1 MFKSNKTLIKISLIL
16 LAFSQAN
23 NAQEIDQSVLSN
35 ISEDQISTILE
46 AYNTKNLSDTP
57 SQKDTLD
64 ESIQVS
70 DIILDANIIPNK
82 KFGYDFFST
91 MATTTTA
98 FGDLP
103 LPNDYKISLR
113 DELSIILTGSKDEKF
128 DLTVKLDGTILFPEL
143 GSISVI
149 GKTFEDL
156 KDTLSLLIEQSYIGV
171 NIDVSIKNLS
181 AKKITIV
188 GAVKSPGTYLVNP
201 YSTITSALAY
211 SGGISEIGTLRNIQL
226 IRNDGSKIDFDLY
239 DLLIFG
245 DRSNDI
251 TIEAG
256 DTILINAA
264 KQFVNLSGEVPRP
277 AIYEVLET
285 DTLNDLI
292 DFALGFKNTS
302 NKSNISLKFQDFKS
316 SLVSQKIANDLDVNL
331 KDVVSVNVFRYVGEE
346 KSSIQVSGAVSKPGF
361 YSSEKYTTL
370 DLLIN
375 DLEFVNTYPWIALL
389 ENFDKRN
396 LERNSILFSLKDP
409 KSFESVPL
417 LPNSKVY
424 FFDLDDILSFS
435 DEKIF
440 PEIQDMSKL
449 LIKEYSLNIN
459 YKSTRYALPVFGNF
473 LPIEIINLI
482 GVDLSDVEDEVI
494 YINPTKNVIEALKLN
509 EMNITAEKFNTLTF
523 RAKTNDLIDVRVD
536 GAVLFP
542 GIYTLKSNS
551 TLYDLYQVIG
561 KFKENAFLDGII
573 LTNEDVRLKQI
584 NTLEKSQKLLKEK
597 LILSSISSEDQE
609 INERLLSL
617 IDLDIDD
624 QSLGRVS
631 GDFRPESDS
640 TREIFLSDGDAIVVP
655 YTSYTFSV
663 IGEVLNPS
671 SFSFIQNLS
680 IDKAIEMA
688 GGTSQYADKKK
699 IYIIQPNG
707 TVKRSSRNIFASNSS
722 RFIQPGD
729 TVIVPINTKVTNSLD
744 IIAPITQVI
753 SNLAF
758 SAAALDNIKQ
768 N

>member
-35 ISEDQISTILE
+35 ISEDQISTVLE

-57 SQKDTLD
+57 SQKDTLN

-70 DIILDANIIPNK
+70 DTILDANIIPNK

-316 SLVSQKIANDLDVNL
+316 SLVSQKIADDLDVSL

-396 LERNSILFSLKDP
+396 LERKSILFSLKDP

-449 LIKEYSLNIN
+449 LINEYSLNIN

-473 LPIEIINLI
+473 LPIELINLI

-509 EMNITAEKFNTLTF
+509 EMNVTAEKFNTLTF

-597 LILSSISSEDQE
+597 LILSSISIDDQE

-640 TREIFLSDGDAIVVP
+640 TREIYLSDGDAIVVP

-663 IGEVLNPS
+663 VGEVLNPS
-671 SFSFIQNLS
+671 SFSFVQNLS
-680 IDKAIEMA
+680 LDKAIEMA
-688 GGTSQYADKKK
+688 GGTSQYADKKN

-722 RFIQPGD
+722 KFIQPGD
-729 TVIVPINTKVTNSLD
+729 TVIVPINTKVTNSLN

>member
-35 ISEDQISTILE
+35 ISEDQISTVLE

-57 SQKDTLD
+57 SQKDTLN

-70 DIILDANIIPNK
+70 DTILDANIIPNK

-316 SLVSQKIANDLDVNL
+316 SLVSQKIADDLDVSL

-375 DLEFVNTYPWIALL
+375 DLEFVNTYPW
-389 ENFDKRN
+389 
-396 LERNSILFSLKDP
+396 
-409 KSFESVPL
+409 
-417 LPNSKVY
+417 
-424 FFDLDDILSFS
+424 
-435 DEKIF
+435 
-440 PEIQDMSKL
+440 
-449 LIKEYSLNIN
+449 NI
-459 YKSTRYALPVFGNF
+459 
-473 LPIEIINLI
+473 
-482 GVDLSDVEDEVI
+482 
-494 YINPTKNVIEALKLN
+494 
-509 EMNITAEKFNTLTF
+509 
-523 RAKTNDLIDVRVD
+523 
-536 GAVLFP
+536 
-542 GIYTLKSNS
+542 
-551 TLYDLYQVIG
+551 
-561 KFKENAFLDGII
+561 
-573 LTNEDVRLKQI
+573 
-584 NTLEKSQKLLKEK
+584 
-597 LILSSISSEDQE
+597 
-609 INERLLSL
+609 
-617 IDLDIDD
+617 
-624 QSLGRVS
+624 
-631 GDFRPESDS
+631 
-640 TREIFLSDGDAIVVP
+640 
-655 YTSYTFSV
+655 
-663 IGEVLNPS
+663 
-671 SFSFIQNLS
+671 
-680 IDKAIEMA
+680 
-688 GGTSQYADKKK
+688 
-699 IYIIQPNG
+699 
-707 TVKRSSRNIFASNSS
+707 
-722 RFIQPGD
+722 
-729 TVIVPINTKVTNSLD
+729 
-744 IIAPITQVI
+744 
-753 SNLAF
+753 
-758 SAAALDNIKQ
+758 
-768 N
+768 

>member
-1 MFKSNKTLIKISLIL
+1 MFKSNKTLIKISLIF

-35 ISEDQISTILE
+35 FSEDQISTVLE

-64 ESIQVS
+64 ESIEVS
-70 DIILDANIIPNK
+70 DTILDANIIPDK

-226 IRNDGSKIDFDLY
+226 IRNDGSKFDFDLY

-316 SLVSQKIANDLDVNL
+316 SLVSQKIVDDLDVSL
-331 KDVVSVNVFRYVGEE
+331 KDVVSVNVFRYIGEE

-396 LERNSILFSLKDP
+396 LERNSVLFSLKDS

-440 PEIQDMSKL
+440 PEMQDISKL
-449 LIKEYSLNIN
+449 LIEEYSLNIN
-459 YKSTRYALPVFGNF
+459 YKSSRYALPVFGNF
-473 LPIEIINLI
+473 LPIEVINLI

-494 YINPTKNVIEALKLN
+494 YINPTKNVIEAIKLN

-640 TREIFLSDGDAIVVP
+640 TREIFLSDGDAILVP

-663 IGEVLNPS
+663 VGEVLNPS
-671 SFSFIQNLS
+671 SFSFIPNLS
-680 IDKAIEMA
+680 LDKAIEMA
-688 GGTSQYADKKK
+688 GGTSQYADKKN
-699 IYIIQPNG
+699 IYIIKPNG
-707 TVKRSSRNIFASNSS
+707 TVQRSSRNIFASNSS
-722 RFIQPGD
+722 KFLQPGD
-729 TVIVPINTKVTNSLD
+729 TVIVPINTKVSNSLD